1 MHREKPNEGASIRR
15 GRHAISVAA
24 LLSALALGG
33 CSSVGANGAPKA
45 VNIPLTSSAI
55 HGSQL
60 SAAYTCDGK
69 DISPPLKWGAVPSS
83 VEELALFALEVGP
96 RTAGRYTLTVDWA
109 MAGVAPA
116 LHHLGAGEL
125 PRGAFVLEA
134 NDGKRRYSI
143 CPARGTTTHYEFA
156 LFALPIGVHAAP
168 QLRSVTLLSNLSSST
183 PQTAAPADG
192 AFLVRYTRR

>member
-1 MHREKPNEGASIRR
+1 MRR
-15 GRHAISVAA
+15 AQHAISVAA
-24 LLSALALGG
+24 LLAALALSG
-33 CSSVGANGAPKA
+33 CGSVGTNGAPKA

-60 SAAYTCDGK
+60 SAAYTCDGRN
-69 DISPPLKWGAVPSS
+69 ISPPLTWGAVPSS

-96 RTAGRYTLTVDWA
+96 SKAGRYTLTVDWA

-116 LHHLGAGEL
+116 LHHLAAGEL

-134 NDGKRRYSI
+134 NDGKRRYSV
-143 CPARGTTTHYEFA
+143 CPARGTTARYEFA
-156 LFALPIGVHAAP
+156 LYALPSGVHAAP
-168 QLRSVTLLSNLSSST
+168 QLRSVSLLSNLSSST